1 LRGFYKKNG
10 TDSEQTD
17 KMFRHCLT
25 TLISSENGKNIGVKN
40 MLFLDYL
47 PAELKI
53 YKSGWYAIYYAKNPQ
68 TSKLQRKTVKLN
80 RIDNLTE
87 RRKYA
92 RKLVTELNLKLHSGW
107 NPFLEQEAPRGFTK
121 LTDALDTYLRVKT
134 KELRSTD
141 SQRTYRSMVEILKN
155 YINNIIKKPDM
166 LTISFDALQAR
177 NYMDYVYNERG
188 IGGQTF
194 NNYKLKTSGIWN
206 WFIENLYCKSNPFET
221 VKKKREAKKTR
232 QIIDFETRKRIKE
245 HLTKNEEY
253 EFLAMVMLC
262 FHGLIRPKEICHL
275 KSSYINMEKKI
286 IFLPKEITKDDDDRI
301 VTMTEELQYCLQKL
315 NLENISKDLYVFST
329 NWKPGKQLQNTRY
342 IGKRWDKLR
351 KELKM
356 PVEYQFY
363 SLKDSG
369 IVQKLQDGISPID
382 VRNQAGHSSLEQT
395 NQYAKYANPEGSEQ
409 IKKKSSEF

>member
-1 LRGFYKKNG
+1 
-10 TDSEQTD
+10 
-17 KMFRHCLT
+17 
-25 TLISSENGKNIGVKN
+25 
-40 MLFLDYL
+40 MLFIDYL
-47 PAELKI
+47 PAELKAC
-53 YKSGWYAIYYAKNPQ
+53 KSRWYVAYHVKNPQ
-68 TSKLQRKTVKLN
+68 TGTLHRKTIKVN
-80 RIDNLTE
+80 RIKNISE
-87 RRKYA
+87 RKKFA
-92 RKLVTELNLKLHSGW
+92 RKLVVEINEKLRTGW
-107 NPFLEQEAPRGFTK
+107 NPFIEQEVPRGFVK
-121 LTDALDTYLRVKT
+121 LTDALNTYLKAKT
-134 KELRSTD
+134 RELKSEDTI
-141 SQRTYRSMVEILKN
+141 RTYKSMVTILQN
-155 YINNIIKKPDM
+155 YVVNILKKPD
-166 LTISFDALQAR
+166 LLAISFDALHAR
-177 NYMDYVYNERG
+177 NYADYLYNERQLSG
-188 IGGQTF
+188 ITF
-194 NNYKLKTSGIWN
+194 NNYILKTSIIWN
-206 WFIENLYCKSNPFET
+206 WFIENLYCKSNPFGAI
-221 VKKKREAKKTR
+221 KKKKENTKTR
-232 QIIDFETRKRIKE
+232 KIIDFETRRRIKE
-245 HLTKNEEY
+245 HLIKNEEY

-275 KSSYINMEKKI
+275 KSSYINMDKKI

-301 VTMTEELQYCLQKL
+301 VTMTEELHHCLQKL

-409 IKKKSSEF
+409 IKKKASEF